1 MFRPLSQEM
10 AQRFIPSA
18 GTEESRS
25 NQKEISKMMETTT
38 VGERGITWIPSSIL
52 CKRLGIDPPSSQ
64 VEHVP
69 QKFVK
74 EILDRDTMHSML
86 KALSSTS
93 TSTTIHVLDMESEA
107 FVSES
112 ISAFELRP
120 EPEAFKE
127 LFNRP
132 VFLDA
137 PVDLSTIWRQP
148 QATGKCHFPAKATLK
163 RRKSQPR
170 CQKNFCPLISS
181 LWKYT
186 WS

>member
-1 MFRPLSQEM
+1 MKEFHKAALMFRPLSQEM

-137 PVDLSTIWRQP
+137 PVDLSTHMAAAPSNRQMPLPSESNP
-148 QATGKCHFPAKATLK
+148 QKKKITTKMPKKTFVL
-163 RRKSQPR
+163 
-170 CQKNFCPLISS
+170 
-181 LWKYT
+181 
-186 WS
+186 